1 MPTDEEQIREL
12 VSTWMAAT
20 KAGDTEKVLSLI
32 AEDAVFLVA
41 GQPPMLKADFAA
53 LAAAQTSAQVPQF
66 EGASEIQEI
75 KVLGA
80 WAFMWAELRVV
91 AIQPNGERVVREG
104 HTLTI
109 LKKENGKWLLARDA
123 NMLARVP

>member
-12 VSTWMAAT
+12 VGTWLAAT
-20 KAGDTEKVLSLI
+20 RAGDTEKVLSLI

-41 GQPPMLKADFAA
+41 GQPPMLKTDFAA
-53 LAAAQTSAQVPQF
+53 LAGAQTSDRAPQF
-66 EGASEIQEI
+66 ESTSEIKEI
-75 KVLGA
+75 KVLGD

-91 AIQPNGERVVREG
+91 AIQPDGERLVREG

-109 LKKENGKWLLARDA
+109 LKKENGRWLLARDA